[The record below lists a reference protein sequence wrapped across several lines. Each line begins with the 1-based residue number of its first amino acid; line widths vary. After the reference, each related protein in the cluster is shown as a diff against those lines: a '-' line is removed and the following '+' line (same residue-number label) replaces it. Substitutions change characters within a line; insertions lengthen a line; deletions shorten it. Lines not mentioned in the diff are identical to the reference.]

1 MNHKILAFLLLTVIF
16 SSSVLAQKFYWE
28 KSVVANEKSSYNH
41 LKEDT
46 YARNT
51 LNFERFKQNLSAAA
65 FRGKASTKKE
75 VVVLFPNEKGEFE
88 RFSVQELQIF
98 SDKLAS
104 KFPIRMLNYL
114 IFHQNKNLI

>member
-1 MNHKILAFLLLTVIF
+1 VIF

-28 KSVVANEKSSYNH
+28 KSVVANEKSSYNN
-41 LKEDT
+41 LKEET
-46 YARNT
+46 YSRNT

-88 RFSVQELQIF
+88 RFSVQE
-98 SDKLAS
+98 
-104 KFPIRMLNYL
+104 
-114 IFHQNKNLI
+114 